1 MLFAAEAYEVAQHIL
16 RAEGMEDS
24 GDPEAESATLVET
37 LIICRAAAMEGNL
50 SVGLS
55 FLQQLLKTTDR
66 LAGTLDSAAIFE
78 PCSAATLLMTVA
90 EICMLYEQ
98 NDNAEDYAHAYLA
111 TARVAHGE
119 GSPAVGDAHA
129 FLAGLLSK
137 WGRFEEALQHAN
149 ILLQIRQRSTKKGAE
164 KFVAEAH
171 WNVGVLKKQVND
183 HEGALTSIRACRD
196 LRFRACGE
204 GAETAEADVAIGK
217 LHRAVGNYKA
227 AVRVFRVAYGVWMRV
242 HGFAHEKTRA
252 VASLLDATVLDMK
265 HELEHHLELEEN
277 VGQSAQLRAPPFR

>member
-1 MLFAAEAYEVAQHIL
+1 MLFAAEAFEVAQHIL

-37 LIICRAAAMEGNL
+37 LLICRAAVMEGNL

-55 FLQQLLKTTDR
+55 FLQTLLKTADR

-78 PCSAATLLMTVA
+78 PCSAAALLMTVA
-90 EICMLYEQ
+90 EICLLYEQ
-98 NDNAEDYAHAYLA
+98 NDNAEDYAHASLA

-119 GSPAVGDAHA
+119 GSPAVADAHA
-129 FLAGLLSK
+129 FLSGILTK
-137 WGRFEEALQHAN
+137 WGRFEEALQHSN
-149 ILLQIRQRSTKKGAE
+149 IQLQIRQRSSKKGHE
-164 KFVAEAH
+164 KHVAEAH
-171 WNVGVLKKQVND
+171 WNVGVLKHQVGD
-183 HEGALTSIRACRD
+183 HEGALNSMRACRD
-196 LRFRACGE
+196 LRFRLNGE

-227 AVRVFRVAYGVWMRV
+227 AVRVFRVAYGVWMRA

-252 VASLLDATVLDMK
+252 VASLLDATVLAMK
-265 HELEHHLELEEN
+265 QELEQHLEEEE
-277 VGQSAQLRAPPFR
+277 R